1 MKGENEMRRNL
12 LSIII
17 LALLVVNV
25 VLSAIMMVSVSSA
38 SKKTATLV
46 ADIATAVGI
55 EINGLPQADVTQS
68 VSMADTA
75 VHNVA
80 GELTIPLKKGE
91 GEDDS
96 DHYAVGSVSLSLD
109 MKHADYKK
117 YSETMADMDG
127 SIKDIVFAV
136 MGNYT
141 VDEARSDSET
151 IKAEMLAKIQ
161 ERFGSTFIY
170 SVSYNFLYN

>member
-1 MKGENEMRRNL
+1 MKGENKKMKRNL

-17 LALLVVNV
+17 LALLVVNI

-38 SKKTATLV
+38 SKKTASLV
-46 ADIATAVGI
+46 ADIATLVGI
-55 EINGLPQADVTQS
+55 EVNGLPESDITPT

-75 VHNVA
+75 VHNVD
-80 GELTIPLKKGE
+80 GELTIPLKKD
-91 GEDDS
+91 EDGK
-96 DHYAVGSVSLSLD
+96 DHYAVGSVSLSMD
-109 MKHADYKK
+109 TKHEDYSQ

-127 SIKDIVFAV
+127 IIKDIVFSV

>member
-1 MKGENEMRRNL
+1 MKGENEMKRNL

-17 LALLVVNV
+17 LALLVVNI

-38 SKKTATLV
+38 SKKTAKLV
-46 ADIATAVGI
+46 SDISALVGI
-55 EINGLPQADVTQS
+55 EINGLPESEHTQA

-75 VHNVA
+75 VHNVE
-80 GELTIPLKKGE
+80 GDLTIPLKKGE
-91 GEDDS
+91 DGA

-109 MKHADYKK
+109 TKNKDYKN

-127 SIKDIVFAV
+127 IIKDIVFEV

-141 VDEARSDSET
+141 VDDARSSYEA
-151 IKAEMLAKIQ
+151 IKAEILAKLQ
-161 ERFGSTFIY
+161 ERFDSTFIY

>member
-1 MKGENEMRRNL
+1 MKGENKMKRNL

-17 LALLVVNV
+17 LALLVVNI

-38 SKKTATLV
+38 SRKTAKLV
-46 ADIATAVGI
+46 ADISSLVGI
-55 EINGLPQADVTQS
+55 EINGLPQSDLTPT

-80 GELTIPLKKGE
+80 GDLTIPLKKGE
-91 GEDDS
+91 DGA

-109 MKHADYKK
+109 TTNKDYSNYAD
-117 YSETMADMDG
+117 TMADMDG
-127 SIKDIVFAV
+127 IIKDIVFSV

-141 VDEARSDSET
+141 VDEARSDAET
-151 IKAEMLAKIQ
+151 IKSEILTKLQ
-161 ERFGSTFIY
+161 ERFDSTFIY

>member
-80 GELTIPLKKGE
+80 GELKIPLKK

-127 SIKDIVFAV
+127 IIKDIVFAV

>member
-75 VHNVA
+75 A

-127 SIKDIVFAV
+127 IIKDIVFAV

>member
-1 MKGENEMRRNL
+1 MKGENKMKRNL

-17 LALLVVNV
+17 LALLVVNI
-25 VLSAIMMVSVSSA
+25 VLSAIMMVSVSGA
-38 SKKTATLV
+38 SKKTASLV
-46 ADIATAVGI
+46 ADIATYVGI
-55 EINGLPQADVTQS
+55 EVNGLPNSDLAPT

-91 GEDDS
+91 DGA
-96 DHYAVGSVSLSLD
+96 DHYAVGSVSLSMD
-109 MKHADYKK
+109 SKSKDYKK
-117 YSETMADMDG
+117 YSETMADRDG
-127 SIKDIVFAV
+127 LIKDVIFEV

-141 VDEARSDSET
+141 VDEARTNSEA
-151 IKAEMLAKIQ
+151 IKEEILKRIQ
-161 ERFGSTFIY
+161 ELFGSTFIY

>member
-1 MKGENEMRRNL
+1 MKGENKMKRNM

-17 LALLVVNV
+17 LALIVVDIVLDALSLV
-25 VLSAIMMVSVSSA
+25 SRGGFDRKA
-38 SKKTATLV
+38 TALIS
-46 ADIATAVGI
+46 DIAAVLNI
-55 EINGLPQADVTQS
+55 EVNGLPDSNLTPT

-91 GEDDS
+91 DGE
-96 DHYAVGSVSLSLD
+96 DHYAVGSVSLSMD
-109 MKHADYKK
+109 SKSKDYKK
-117 YSETMADMDG
+117 YSETMTDRDG
-127 SIKDIVFAV
+127 LIKDIIFEV

-141 VDEARSDSET
+141 VDEARSNSEA
-151 IKAEMLAKIQ
+151 IKEEILKQIQ
-161 ERFGSTFIY
+161 ELFGSTFIY